1 MRRSRILVVLAA
13 KSLVNRRLTAGL
25 TVLSVA
31 VSVALLVGVERVRSE
46 AKASFTNTISG
57 ADLIV
62 GARSGPIN
70 LLLYS
75 VFRVG
80 DATNN
85 IGWDSYR
92 EIAARPE
99 VAWTIP
105 ISLGDSHRGFRVLG
119 TNEDYFEHYRF
130 AGGRS
135 IAFAQG
141 ASFTHFND
149 AVLGADAAAS
159 LGYAVGDAIVV
170 SHGIG
175 DISFKDHDE
184 LSFEVTGILARTGTP
199 VDRTVHVTLAGI
211 EAIHSEGAA
220 SPHEHGAVEATEA
233 MSELQPDAITACIVG
248 LKSKLMLFGVQR
260 FVNDYEAEPLMA
272 IVPGVALQQLWEL
285 LGVAES
291 ALIAVS
297 VFVVAAGLVGM
308 LTTLL
313 TSLAERRREMAVL
326 RSVGAGQGLIFGL
339 LVTEAVLL
347 AGIAAVLGVV
357 AVHLMMLVAR
367 PLVLESFG
375 FHLAGG
381 LPGPFDLAVV
391 VFVTLA
397 AGLVAV
403 FPAWRAYRFSLAD
416 GLTVRT

>member
-141 ASFTHFND
+141 ASFVYFNN
-149 AVLGADAAAS
+149 AVLGADVAAS

-175 DISFKDHDE
+175 DISFKHHDE
-184 LSFEVTGILARTGTP
+184 LSVRGDGHP
-199 VDRTVHVTLAGI
+199 CQDR
-211 EAIHSEGAA
+211 
-220 SPHEHGAVEATEA
+220 
-233 MSELQPDAITACIVG
+233 D
-248 LKSKLMLFGVQR
+248 
-260 FVNDYEAEPLMA
+260 
-272 IVPGVALQQLWEL
+272 
-285 LGVAES
+285 
-291 ALIAVS
+291 
-297 VFVVAAGLVGM
+297 
-308 LTTLL
+308 
-313 TSLAERRREMAVL
+313 
-326 RSVGAGQGLIFGL
+326 
-339 LVTEAVLL
+339 
-347 AGIAAVLGVV
+347 
-357 AVHLMMLVAR
+357 
-367 PLVLESFG
+367 
-375 FHLAGG
+375 AGG
-381 LPGPFDLAVV
+381 PNGTRHAGWHRSNPFGKGR
-391 VFVTLA
+391 VTA
-397 AGLVAV
+397 
-403 FPAWRAYRFSLAD
+403 
-416 GLTVRT
+416 

>member
-1 MRRSRILVVLAA
+1 
-13 KSLVNRRLTAGL
+13 
-25 TVLSVA
+25 
-31 VSVALLVGVERVRSE
+31 
-46 AKASFTNTISG
+46 
-57 ADLIV
+57 
-62 GARSGPIN
+62 
-70 LLLYS
+70 
-75 VFRVG
+75 
-80 DATNN
+80 
-85 IGWDSYR
+85 
-92 EIAARPE
+92 
-99 VAWTIP
+99 
-105 ISLGDSHRGFRVLG
+105 
-119 TNEDYFEHYRF
+119 
-130 AGGRS
+130 
-135 IAFAQG
+135 
-141 ASFTHFND
+141 
-149 AVLGADAAAS
+149 
-159 LGYAVGDAIVV
+159 
-170 SHGIG
+170 
-175 DISFKDHDE
+175 
-184 LSFEVTGILARTGTP
+184 
-199 VDRTVHVTLAGI
+199 
-211 EAIHSEGAA
+211 
-220 SPHEHGAVEATEA
+220 

-285 LGVAES
+285 LGVAEA

-357 AVHLMMLVAR
+357 AVHLTMLVAR

-375 FHLAGG
+375 FNLAGG
-381 LPGPFDLAVV
+381 WPGPFDLAVV